1 MGYSIQYGKEM
12 IKIQHPSKMSYKSKF
27 LVTCLLISCIIIVFL
42 SLTGGID
49 CMKQYILPGDAD
61 VTKAALNTLVSN
73 LKNGEPID
81 GAVTAFCQ
89 EIYANATFPQ

>member
-1 MGYSIQYGKEM
+1 M
-12 IKIQHPSKMSYKSKF
+12 IKMQLPSKMSHKSKL
-27 LVTCLLISCIIIVFL
+27 LVTCLLISCIIVVFL

-49 CMKQYILPGDAD
+49 GLKQYILPGDAD
-61 VTKAALNTLVSN
+61 ITKAALNTLISD

-81 GAVTAFCQ
+81 SAVTAFCQ